1 MATPLLGRP
10 FLSNVSAARNQLTK
24 KANRI
29 FLAFHYVA
37 GLASGL
43 FSAVLLQPADL
54 LKTRVQQASN
64 ASNPRPLVNTL
75 KQIFA
80 SGHPFRQLWRGT
92 LPSALRTGVGSALYF
107 GGLNALRSTMAQHG
121 FGTVQAPTKASS
133 VLPPLSN
140 SANLLAGAV
149 ARAAAGFALMPVTV
163 IKVRYESSLYT
174 YRSLYSATKDIMS
187 QEGLR
192 GFFAGF
198 GATAARDAPYAGLYV
213 LFYEAGKRRMST
225 VWSRFTSTDKTGMNL
240 KSSGSA
246 AGINFVSAVLAAGTA
261 TVITN
266 PFDSIKTRLQ
276 LFPQRY
282 GNMVRAA
289 RIMLREEG
297 VRSLFDGLALR
308 MGRKAMSSALAWTV
322 YEEIIRRAEIRWVQ
336 DKKVL

>member
-1 MATPLLGRP
+1 M
-10 FLSNVSAARNQLTK
+10 
-24 KANRI
+24 
-29 FLAFHYVA
+29 A

-43 FSAVLLQPADL
+43 FSAILLQPADL
-54 LKTRVQQASN
+54 LKTRVQQVSH

-80 SGHPFRQLWRGT
+80 SDHPFRQLWRGT
-92 LPSALRTGVGSALYF
+92 LPSALRTGAGSALYF
-107 GGLNALRSTMAQHG
+107 GGLNALRSSMAQHG
-121 FGTVQAPTKASS
+121 FGTIQTTSRTSSSS

-149 ARAAAGFALMPVTV
+149 ARAAAGFAMMPITV
-163 IKVRYESSLYT
+163 IKVRYESSLYS
-174 YRSLYSATKDIMS
+174 YRSLYSATSDIMS
-187 QEGLR
+187 REGLR

-198 GATAARDAPYAGLYV
+198 GATAVRDAPYAGLYV
-213 LFYEAGKRRMST
+213 LFYEAGKRRMGT
-225 VWSRFTSTDKTGMNL
+225 ALSRFTSTEKTGIDL
-240 KSSGSA
+240 KNSGSA

-261 TVITN
+261 TAITN
-266 PFDSIKTRLQ
+266 PFDAIKTRLQ

-308 MGRKAMSSALAWTV
+308 MGRKAISSALAWTV
-322 YEEIIRRAEIRWVQ
+322 YEEIIRRAEIRWVEN
-336 DKKVL
+336 KKML